1 MSRFVLS
8 AIIFVIAMPLFAASN
23 GIVTVKSHHDVQVT
37 ADNLERALSEKGM
50 TVFARINHAKG
61 AASVDMALAPTE
73 QIIFGN
79 PKIGTPLMHCQRSV
93 AIDLPQKMLI
103 WEDDSGQVWITYNDP
118 EYIKARHE
126 VQGCDDVFQRVG
138 SALQSF
144 AETAAGE

>member
-1 MSRFVLS
+1 MSRIALSVVLF
-8 AIIFVIAMPLFAASN
+8 AFAMPLFAASN
-23 GIVTVKSHHDVQVT
+23 GTVTIKSPHNVQVT
-37 ADNLERALSEKGM
+37 ADNLERVLAEKGM

-61 AASVDMALAPTE
+61 AASVDMKLAPTE

-79 PKIGTPLMHCQRSV
+79 PKIGTPLMHCERTV
-93 AIDLPQKMLI
+93 AIDLPQKTLI

-126 VQGCDDVFQRVG
+126 VQGCDEVFERVK

-144 AETAAGE
+144 AEAAASE